1 MDPSSTDSDWDAS
14 MSVQDS
20 AMVLKKEAATIAA
33 EAADTINS
41 IFSAGNS
48 WMSSLSGGFVAPQQS
63 QQKQAMLAS
72 TSGLQLDDE
81 SGVGNG
87 EEDKE
92 RTHTITIGLGADML
106 HRLKEDMGV
115 VQKRLGVEADD
126 TVLESF
132 VCSLL
137 QTYRSI
143 TNSFTPELR
152 LEARGILI
160 ITSAGRAVF
169 GDMREGPCVRAAF
182 DVPADAIRCAT
193 KIRNRDAR
201 GTETSIIRVEL
212 SDVGDGPV
220 GPSSIELSKFES
232 CAELEEC
239 LALLEH
245 LCDFSSQAIEE
256 GTPEVVGENGNDEEE
271 KG

>member
-63 QQKQAMLAS
+63 QQKQAT

-81 SGVGNG
+81 CGDGNG

-92 RTHTITIGLGADML
+92 RTHTITIGLGADVL
-106 HRLKEDMGV
+106 HRLKEDVGG
-115 VQKRLGVEADD
+115 VQKRLGVLADD

-137 QTYRSI
+137 QTYRSV

-169 GDMREGPCVRAAF
+169 GDMREGPGVRAAF
-182 DVPADAIRCAT
+182 DIPADTIRCAT
-193 KIRNRDAR
+193 KIRGRNAR
-201 GTETSIIRVEL
+201 GTDTSIIRVEL
-212 SDVGDGPV
+212 SDIGDGPV

-239 LALLEH
+239 LALIEH
-245 LCDFSSQAIEE
+245 LCDSSSQAIEE
-256 GTPEVVGENGNDEEE
+256 VTPEVVGNNGNDEEE